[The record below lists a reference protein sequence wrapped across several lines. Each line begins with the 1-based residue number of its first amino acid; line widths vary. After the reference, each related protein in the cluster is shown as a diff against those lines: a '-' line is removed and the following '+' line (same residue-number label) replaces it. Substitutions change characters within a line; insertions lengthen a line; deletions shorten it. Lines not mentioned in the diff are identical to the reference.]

1 MNSNQPKPFLLR
13 NLKWVSSALA
23 IICILWMYFIRRPI
37 DNSEYFIIRFIPFIV
52 IFLIIPVFEL
62 IALVLFTKRFTL
74 SFGIAVVSIFVIGF
88 TSGLYQ
94 EHLEKVELNQYGIWT
109 KSVVTNNKPVAQKG
123 GGRAWLIMC
132 RYKAN
137 GQVFN
142 TFYHTNAND
151 KYKVG
156 DTIRLIYSSKD
167 PKIYT
172 LEFEWKK

>member
-1 MNSNQPKPFLLR
+1 
-13 NLKWVSSALA
+13 
-23 IICILWMYFIRRPI
+23 MYFFRRAI
-37 DNSEYFIIRFIPFIV
+37 DNSEYFIIRIIPFIV
-52 IFLIIPVFEL
+52 IFLIIPLLLLTAL
-62 IALVLFTKRFTL
+62 ISFTKKSTI
-74 SFGIAVVSIFVIGF
+74 SFIIAGLSIFIIGF
-88 TSGLYQ
+88 TSSWYQ
-94 EHLEKVELNQYGIWT
+94 EHLNKVELNQYGVWT
-109 KSVVTNNKPVAQKG
+109 KSVVANNKRVTQKG
-123 GGRAWLIMC
+123 GGSEWLIMC